1 MTKNGKEGV
10 AYHGNSSAINGHRTN
25 APSQPNKGKT
35 SKPQQHEPWNLFGL
49 LAQPSQPTSPSQ
61 NTKPLQP
68 EISWYD
74 LQRLSTPILS
84 QVQNLTQPQ
93 QQARRTQSA
102 PAAPTRPSPAP
113 YASPSPALY
122 ASPSPPRATPPKA
135 APSKLTLANFK
146 NEFEKKLNN
155 NSGPSYNLSRPDE
168 NFINNFTNIYA
179 KFWKDLDIEQNPI
192 LENAVKRIERKI
204 DPKYGYLT
212 KPPIENI
219 SPLGRVISKDP
230 VLSAELY
237 ASYLDESLSLVDNK
251 LNTENDPT
259 KIKKLEAFRLGLD
272 LELSKIYHVTNKGA
286 IAQSVHGGERDAKIH
301 KENSQLTIFEHL
313 SKKSQDALKADCQS
327 RKSHIDN
334 FIYSITPPTQL
345 SGLKGINSKIIN
357 SIQQK
362 RSPKTQA
369 TEKAYNLAKKTGTPS
384 SDPGVPGQAYL
395 YYQSAERNAGKMF
408 NEAIESAK
416 KSVSELHRAV
426 NDRIHPQ
433 SEDGGFHSFTSAVN
447 RRASPSSMRGGT
459 RHPGRTPSHYSRDR

>member
-102 PAAPTRPSPAP
+102 PVSTTQKTQQQPGRTQSAPAAPTRPSPAP

-146 NEFEKKLNN
+146 NEFDKKLNN
-155 NSGPSYNLSRPDE
+155 NSGPSYKLSRPDE

-204 DPKYGYLT
+204 DLKFGYLT
-212 KPPIENI
+212 RTPIENI
-219 SPLGRVISKDP
+219 SPLGRVISRDP

-251 LNTENDPT
+251 LKTENDQT

-313 SKKSQDALKADCQS
+313 SKKSQDALKADCKS
-327 RKSHIDN
+327 RGSHIND
-334 FIYSITPPTQL
+334 FINSITPPTQL
-345 SGLKGINSKIIN
+345 SGLKGITSNIID

-384 SDPGVPGQAYL
+384 SPFCV
-395 YYQSAERNAGKMF
+395 
-408 NEAIESAK
+408 
-416 KSVSELHRAV
+416 V
-426 NDRIHPQ
+426 
-433 SEDGGFHSFTSAVN
+433 
-447 RRASPSSMRGGT
+447 PSSARANKN
-459 RHPGRTPSHYSRDR
+459 